1 MPVVRH
7 DGTAS
12 ACHTM
17 GMACSNCVFFGYP
30 IALLIVGPTVGVML
44 GLNMMVED
52 LLLLLVLAESG
63 ERRGGACDTAK
74 PQKPRN
80 PETQKTIK
88 IGRSRISNVH

>member
-1 MPVVRH
+1 MPRANCSRPVVRQ
-7 DGTAS
+7 DGTTS

-30 IALLIVGPTVGVML
+30 IALLILGPTVGVML

-63 ERRGGACDTAK
+63 EGRGGACDTAK
-74 PQKPRN
+74 PQKP
-80 PETQKTIK
+80 KK
-88 IGRSRISNVH
+88 L

>member
-1 MPVVRH
+1 
-7 DGTAS
+7 
-12 ACHTM
+12 M

-52 LLLLLVLAESG
+52 LLLLLLVLAESG
-63 ERRGGACDTAK
+63 ERRGDACDTAK
-74 PQKPRN
+74 PQKPRNPETQKPRN